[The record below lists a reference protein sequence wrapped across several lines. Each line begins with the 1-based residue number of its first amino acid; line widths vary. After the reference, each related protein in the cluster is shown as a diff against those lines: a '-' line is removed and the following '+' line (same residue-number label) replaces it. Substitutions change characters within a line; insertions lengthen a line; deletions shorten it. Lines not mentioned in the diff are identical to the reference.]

1 MRRGKRNLTK
11 FGKLP
16 ATVSS
21 KCHVSGIRNKSSQTS
36 EEGSIVWYLGVALEA
51 QLTESYGLRLG
62 KKEV

>member
-1 MRRGKRNLTK
+1 VRRGKRNLTK

-21 KCHVSGIRNKSSQTS
+21 KCHVSGIKNKSSQIS

-51 QLTESYGLRLG
+51 
-62 KKEV
+62 